1 MSERKVKSSDSQQVR
16 YQVDIINS
24 IFFVFTQRQ
33 LIKYEALP
41 LLTCR
46 LVLFLLVTS
55 FIPSYLIIENEH
67 SYGLVV

>member
-55 FIPSYLIIENEH
+55 LIPSYLIIENEH